1 MPVIKT
7 WCLPKME
14 EKELHDLHNALVA
27 AVVSIEELGY
37 KSEKDMTLLYP
48 SDLMQ
53 YGLGT
58 DIVVEATVFE
68 KPMCTSTV
76 KQKLAK
82 ALGTVIQHKIPT
94 AERVSCFVYS
104 FNRPS
109 GFWTSV
115 LSEDGFTQEQEDILA
130 KLTIDDL
137 NISVRA
143 KNCLNSAKIF
153 QLRDLVQYK
162 ESDLIKFRNFAQRFA
177 SEISQALVEAGL
189 QLSPE

>member
-27 AVVSIEELGY
+27 AVVSIKELGY

-48 SDLMQ
+48 SDLMD

-58 DIVVEATVFE
+58 DIVIEVTVFV
-68 KPMCTSTV
+68 KPVCTPTV
-76 KQKLAK
+76 KQRLAE
-82 ALGTVIQHKIPT
+82 ALGMVIQQRILSAK
-94 AERVSCFVYS
+94 RVSCFVYS

-115 LSEDGFTQEQEDILA
+115 LSEDGFTQEQEDILNTTT
-130 KLTIDDL
+130 LEDL
-137 NISVRA
+137 DISVRA
-143 KNCLNSAKIF
+143 MNCIKSAKIPS
-153 QLRDLVQYK
+153 LRELVGYT
-162 ESDLIKFRNFAQRFA
+162 ERELLMFRNVGQKSA
-177 SEISQALVEAGL
+177 SEISEALVQIGL

>member
-58 DIVVEATVFE
+58 DIVVEATMFE

-82 ALGTVIQHKIPT
+82 ALGTVIQQKIPT
-94 AERVSCFVYS
+94 AERVGCFVYS

-115 LSEDGFTQEQEDILA
+115 LSEDGFTQEQEDILNST
-130 KLTIDDL
+130 KLEDL
-137 NISVRA
+137 DISVRA
-143 KNCLNSAKIF
+143 MQCIKSAKITS
-153 QLRDLVQYK
+153 LRDLVGYR
-162 ESDLIKFRNFAQRFA
+162 ESDLMKFRNFGQRSA
-177 SEISQALVEAGL
+177 TELNEALVRIGL